1 MPYPPVLCLGEVLFD
16 YLADQ
21 PGVPQSAVTTWTAYA
36 GGAPANVACG
46 LVKLGTPAGF
56 IGCVGADVG
65 GEVLVQILATA
76 GVDLTGVQRHPTLPT
91 RQVYVLRSP
100 TGDRQFA
107 GFGADHAT
115 TDFADT
121 ALQAAAL
128 PIPLFA
134 HAQYLVLGTLML
146 AYPDSRQAVL
156 RALELAQAHQLT
168 VLMDVNWRPQFWP
181 DPQAAVPLIRAA
193 IAQVTFLKL
202 SAEEA
207 AWLCQTDR
215 PATITEQFPNLQG
228 VLLTQGER
236 GCRYWIHGHQD
247 EYPAFR
253 VPVVDTTGA
262 GDGFV
267 AGFIHQLYQS
277 QGQCLTTPES
287 IQATIAYAN
296 SVGALTTT
304 QAGAIAAQPT
314 AIAVQAFLRQQV
326 ELEQSF

>member
-21 PGVPQSAVTTWTAYA
+21 PGVALSAVTSWTAYA
-36 GGAPANVACG
+36 GGAPANVASA

-56 IGCVGADVG
+56 IGCIGADVG
-65 GEVLVQILATA
+65 GEVLVQILTTA
-76 GVDLTGVQRHPTLPT
+76 GVDLTGVQRHPIRPT
-91 RQVYVLRSP
+91 RQVYVLRSQ

-107 GFGADHAT
+107 GFGDDYAA

-121 ALQAAAL
+121 ALQAEAL
-128 PIPLFA
+128 PVSLFA
-134 HAQYLVLGTLML
+134 QAQYLVLGTLML
-146 AYPDSRQAVL
+146 AYPDSRQAAL

-181 DPQAAVPLIRAA
+181 NPQAAVPLIRAA

-202 SAEEA
+202 SEEEA
-207 AWLCQTDR
+207 AWLYQTDN
-215 PATITEQFPNLQG
+215 PAAIAKQFPNLRG
-228 VLLTQGER
+228 VLLTQGEQ

-247 EYPAFR
+247 DYPAFS

-277 QGQCLTTPES
+277 QGQCLTTAED
-287 IQATIAYAN
+287 IRATVAYAN

-326 ELEQSF
+326 EP